1 MDEETKNGEINLN
14 RILKARKM
22 LRSEGRNTDRKGRSR
37 MNK

>member
-1 MDEETKNGEINLN
+1 MDEEIKNGEINLN
-14 RILKARKM
+14 TVLSSRKM